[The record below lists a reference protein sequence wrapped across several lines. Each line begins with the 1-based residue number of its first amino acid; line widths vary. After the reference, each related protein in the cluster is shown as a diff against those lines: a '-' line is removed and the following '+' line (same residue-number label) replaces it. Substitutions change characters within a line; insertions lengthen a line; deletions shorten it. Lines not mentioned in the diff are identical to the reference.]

1 MKRKLM
7 LCIALL
13 LVITLSGWT
22 QSSVKWIVY
31 KNGVDTTLVYPFG
44 KIQIANLR
52 VYVTKLGEYKE
63 LYFINQQIIN
73 KQDSIVK
80 TYSKLVINKDI
91 IINNKDAVITQTNV
105 INNKLTKDVIKFRNR
120 SEKWPYFI
128 GAGFIGGVVLCL
140 LVK

>member
-1 MKRKLM
+1 M
-7 LCIALL
+7 LCTMLL

-52 VYVTKLGEYKE
+52 VYVTKLEDYKE
-63 LYFINQQIIN
+63 LYFLDQQIID
-73 KQDSIVK
+73 KQDSTIK
-80 TYSKLVINKDI
+80 TYRKLVV
-91 IINNKDAVITQTNV
+91 NKDAIITNKDNVITQTNV
-105 INNKLTKDVIKFRNR
+105 INDKLTKDVIKFRNR
-120 SEKWPYFI
+120 SEKWPFYL
-128 GAGFIGGVVLCL
+128 GGGFIGGILLCL

>member
-1 MKRKLM
+1 M

-13 LVITLSGWT
+13 LAITLSGWT

-52 VYVTKLGEYKE
+52 VYVTKLEDYKD
-63 LYFINQQIIN
+63 LYFLDQQIID
-73 KQDSIVK
+73 KQDSTIK
-80 TYSKLVINKDI
+80 TYNKLVV
-91 IINNKDAVITQTNV
+91 NKDAIISNKDNVITQTNS
-105 INNKLTKDVIKFRNR
+105 INDKLTKDVIKFRNR
-120 SEKWPYFI
+120 SEKWPYYL
-128 GAGFIGGVVLCL
+128 GGGFIGGVILCL

>member
-1 MKRKLM
+1 M
-7 LCIALL
+7 
-13 LVITLSGWT
+13 ITLSGWT